1 MQHDC
6 SDRYH
11 ERPNGPGPSVR
22 FSAHALLGGVPALWV
37 LALTLAGCQS
47 GTPLGTNTQQ
57 PYQWEGLSHHP
68 HYVWHRCSADSA
80 AVFVRLPAHEP
91 LHLRENR
98 DQPFGYALQLD
109 LAIQPLDDA
118 SSDSVWSNQ
127 DGQRRFQWTGQADPQ
142 QSELTARFSF
152 PLAAGRYRMAYAL
165 SDLHRGSV
173 VRSAT
178 LLDGRS
184 VDAPAR
190 CLPFDPATGQPAW
203 DGQLTAGT
211 LAGVLVP
218 PDLTGI
224 PWTHAALPPVDSF
237 PSAPF
242 LDRSPRPITFPDAS
256 DSRLPVPVDPG
267 LASLPPGD
275 WTGWGMLI
283 WDASPGLHQWT
294 AQGSMRP
301 LKLPARR
308 PHFPEMRD
316 VPEMIRATRYIA
328 TRDEYRTMREAR
340 NPKAAL
346 DNFWLQFVGRPE
358 QARELIRTYYGRIH
372 DANVFFSGLKE
383 GWSTDRGMVYVVFGH
398 PDRTRRDRFGET
410 WIYGEEGDVNAL
422 IFRFSNRSSGD
433 DFNTYELERYP
444 GFRSP
449 WEAMVSSWRRGK
461 IRRR

>member
-1 MQHDC
+1 
-6 SDRYH
+6 
-11 ERPNGPGPSVR
+11 V
-22 FSAHALLGGVPALWV
+22 LWGLV
-37 LALTLAGCQS
+37 LVLSGCQS
-47 GTPLGTNTQQ
+47 VSPLGSNQQQ
-57 PYQWEGLSHHP
+57 PYQWDNLTHHP
-68 HYVWHRCSADSA
+68 SFVWHRFSPDSA

-98 DQPFGYALQLD
+98 DQPFGFALQLD

-118 SSDSVWSNQ
+118 PADSVWNAQSL
-127 DGQRRFQWTGQADPQ
+127 RHSYQWTGKADPD

-152 PLAAGRYRMAYAL
+152 PLAPGRYRISQSL

-190 CLPFDPATGQPAW
+190 SLAFDPASGQPAW
-203 DGQLTAGT
+203 NGQLKAGQP
-211 LAGVLVP
+211 AGILIP
-218 PDLTGI
+218 PDLSDGQWMRST
-224 PWTHAALPPVDSF
+224 LSPVDSF

-242 LDRSPRPITFPDAS
+242 LDRSPWPIVFPEPA
-256 DSRLPVPVDPG
+256 DSRFPSPVEAG
-267 LASLPPGD
+267 LTELPPGD
-275 WTGWGMLI
+275 WTGWGVLI
-283 WDASPGLHQWT
+283 WEAAPGLHRWT
-294 AQGSMRP
+294 VQGSLRHIT
-301 LKLPARR
+301 LPARR
-308 PHFPEMRD
+308 GHFPAMRD

-340 NPKAAL
+340 NPKVAL
-346 DNFWLQFVGRPE
+346 DNFWLQFAGNPE
-358 QARELIRTYYGRIH
+358 QARALIRTYYGRIH

-398 PDRTRRDRFGET
+398 PDRTRRDRYGET
-410 WIYGEEGDVNAL
+410 WIFGEEGDVNAL
-422 IFRFSNRSSGD
+422 IFRFSNRASGD
-433 DFNTYELERYP
+433 DFNVYQLERYP